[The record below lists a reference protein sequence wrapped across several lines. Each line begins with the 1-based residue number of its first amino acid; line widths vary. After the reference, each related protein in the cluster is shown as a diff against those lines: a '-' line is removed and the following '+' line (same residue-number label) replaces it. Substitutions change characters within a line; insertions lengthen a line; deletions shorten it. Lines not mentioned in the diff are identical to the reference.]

1 MIRDALLGVYPS
13 LSCTNFFPC
22 IHAILVILS
31 SRLSV
36 LFAVWIALISA
47 LLLVPFPY
55 STRSPIGTLRT
66 SIRNYSCLK
75 YALSSLS
82 SSTLRRALFFS
93 GYKVKITRISPLLS
107 SFTSATPS
115 FSTRLSYTVIST
127 VLGLFT
133 RSREVS

>member
-1 MIRDALLGVYPS
+1 MYPS
-13 LSCTNFFPC
+13 LSYTNFFPC
-22 IHAILVILS
+22 IYMILVILS

-36 LFAVWIALISA
+36 LFTVWIALISA
-47 LLLVPFPY
+47 LLLAPFLY

-66 SIRNYSCLK
+66 SIGNSSYLK

-93 GYKVKITRISPLLS
+93 VYKVKITRISPLLS
-107 SFTSATPS
+107 SFVSTTPS
-115 FSTRLSYTVIST
+115 FSTRLSCAVIST
-127 VLGLFT
+127 MLVFFT